1 MRTAVVV
8 VLIAGLFAACSP
20 SPRYTRARQVPEEV
34 RETTVLPGNEPY
46 TVNGITYEPLEKAP
60 IGKKYRGTASF
71 YGEDFH
77 GKNTSTGETYD
88 MYGLT
93 AAHCTLPLNT
103 WVEVRNLANRR
114 TVIVRVNDRGPF
126 VDNRIIDLSY
136 GAAREIHMIEDGVQE
151 VEITVLR

>member
-1 MRTAVVV
+1 MRKRLFLVFIAVF
-8 VLIAGLFAACSP
+8 IAGCTP
-20 SPRYTRARQVPEEV
+20 SPRYNRAGLGDDGRDGARAPY
-34 RETTVLPGNEPY
+34 NEPY
-46 TVNGITYEPLEKAP
+46 TVMGKQYVPMDRTPLGER
-60 IGKKYRGTASF
+60 YRGLASF

-77 GKNTSTGETYD
+77 GKRTSTGEIYD

-103 WVEVRNLANRR
+103 WVEVRNLSNRR

-126 VDNRIIDLSY
+126 VGDRIIDLSY
-136 GAAREIHMIEDGVQE
+136 GAARELHMVEKGIQE